1 MQDRDQLRSE
11 VINRLRRVEGQIRGI
26 QKLVEESAEC
36 RKVASQI
43 KAARTALDATGK
55 LVLAC
60 YLAESL
66 NGTTALEE
74 EALDLLIKF

>member
-1 MQDRDQLRSE
+1 MQDREQLRSD

-26 QKLVEESAEC
+26 QKLVEENAEC
-36 RKVASQI
+36 RKVAAQI

-66 NGTTALEE
+66 NGAKAAEDD
-74 EALDLLIKF
+74 ALDMLMKF